1 MLTIYHINMLK
12 SRCKQRSFQMS
23 NRILKSRSQTVKDC
37 RNKNYDMIQFS
48 VPKGDREAIK
58 AHAESMHESMNEFI
72 RRSIVNQIKSDL
84 VHNVTVVTINTEELA
99 EKHSIAQT
107 TEKRTD

>member
-1 MLTIYHINMLK
+1 
-12 SRCKQRSFQMS
+12 MS

-58 AHAESMHESMNEFI
+58 THADSMHESMNEFI
-72 RRSIVNQIKSDL
+72 RRAIVNQMKIDL
-84 VHNVTVVTINTEELA
+84 VHNVTVVTINTEEL
-99 EKHSIAQT
+99 
-107 TEKRTD
+107 TEKQSITQSPDNTPT